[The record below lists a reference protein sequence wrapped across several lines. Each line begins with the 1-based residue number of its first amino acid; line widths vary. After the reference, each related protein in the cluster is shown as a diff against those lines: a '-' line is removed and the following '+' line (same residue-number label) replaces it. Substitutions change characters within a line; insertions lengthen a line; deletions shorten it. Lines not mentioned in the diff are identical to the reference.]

1 MNKVLNRISYSSEGD
16 LFIMAVTV
24 KILKNRPNSNFID
37 KAGIEIGIYDLDKDN
52 LYCTACNKRWV
63 PVGLRRRKT
72 WYVAWKAHAIS
83 STYLLAPRVRWLRV
97 EGFIVPPLPS
107 RHKTPGH
114 QVPPAQLH
122 LEHQRLL
129 VLEEGKAARRAMAQ
143 FLLQPLPCG
152 DCDGKR
158 AGGWRGGEGS
168 FYWGARVLGCC
179 QPKSCHL

>member
-1 MNKVLNRISYSSEGD
+1 MSACWSQEK
-16 LFIMAVTV
+16 
-24 KILKNRPNSNFID
+24 KNLI
-37 KAGIEIGIYDLDKDN
+37 
-52 LYCTACNKRWV
+52 
-63 PVGLRRRKT
+63 
-72 WYVAWKAHAIS
+72 YVAWKAHAIS

-114 QVPPAQLH
+114 QVAPAQLH

-179 QPKSCHL
+179 QPKSCHLSKVRSERFYLNEFPTFLTGSSAPPTGSAIV